1 MSTNILSQCIY
12 GCGACIL
19 SDKSRI
25 NDNNGVCRYAR
36 NKQKKHNYQAI
47 EYSVAVSKIRASHKH
62 NSTRKGDGSR
72 RPTVGSNH
80 VQVSRLPEGVVV
92 PDVPY
97 ATAVGRFPRNE
108 YNEHNAPNQGQQI
121 NDNVEHYAPDNNAHQ
136 ERYALNQKKLI
147 EEPDETKQATKA
159 MRNESDKVNQNN
171 EHYAPDND
179 EDIST
184 VYCGSLN
191 GGRRRRQ
198 FPISGRR
205 RSGRPRYDEPYA
217 LIEKLRKELDAEKQ
231 ANIAKSDELNQVNQ
245 RNVEISNELNRVKQ
259 INAQMRQG
267 NQAMLAELNLVKQ
280 NYAHLQHVNH
290 QQHVYVYNAH
300 QQLSNILSIANHPRS
315 G

>member
-62 NSTRKGDGSR
+62 NSMRKRDGSR

-80 VQVSRLPEGVVV
+80 IQKSRTSEGVVL
-92 PDVPY
+92 Y
-97 ATAVGRFPRNE
+97 AKAVGRVTRNG
-108 YNEHNAPNQGQQI
+108 YNEHYAPNQGKQT
-121 NDNVEHYAPDNNAHQ
+121 NDNFGHYAPDNNAHQ
-136 ERYALNQKKLI
+136 ERYALNQKKLR
-147 EEPDETKQATKA
+147 EETNEAKHATKA
-159 MRNESDKVNQNN
+159 MRNESNKVKQNN

-191 GGRRRRQ
+191 GDRSGRQLPNIWSISKTGSGRQ
-198 FPISGRR
+198 LPISGR
-205 RSGRPRYDEPYA
+205 S
-217 LIEKLRKELDAEKQ
+217 
-231 ANIAKSDELNQVNQ
+231 
-245 RNVEISNELNRVKQ
+245 
-259 INAQMRQG
+259 
-267 NQAMLAELNLVKQ
+267 
-280 NYAHLQHVNH
+280 
-290 QQHVYVYNAH
+290 
-300 QQLSNILSIANHPRS
+300 
-315 G
+315 

>member
-1 MSTNILSQCIY
+1 MSTNIMMSCIY
-12 GCGACIL
+12 GCGAYINR
-19 SDKSRI
+19 DQARI

-36 NKQKKHNYQAI
+36 NKKKKHNYQPI
-47 EYSVAVSKIRASHKH
+47 ECSVAVSKIRASQKH
-62 NSTRKGDGSR
+62 T
-72 RPTVGSNH
+72 NH
-80 VQVSRLPEGVVV
+80 IQVARTSVARTSEGVVAYV
-92 PDVPY
+92 
-97 ATAVGRFPRNE
+97 TAVGRDRFPRNE
-108 YNEHNAPNQGQQI
+108 HYTPNQGQQI
-121 NDNVEHYAPDNNAHQ
+121 NENAEHYAPDNNAHQ
-136 ERYALNQKKLI
+136 ERYALNQKKLR
-147 EEPDETKQATKA
+147 EETNEAKHATKA

-171 EHYAPDND
+171 EHYAADND

-245 RNVEISNELNRVKQ
+245 RNVEISDELNQVNQRNVEISNELNRVKQ
-259 INAQMRQG
+259 INAQMRG
-267 NQAMLAELNLVKQ
+267 NNQAMLAELNLVKQ
-280 NYAHLQHVNH
+280 SYAQLQHVNH
-290 QQHVYVYNAH
+290 QNRVYVSNAH
-300 QQLSNILSIANHPRS
+300 QQLSNILSITNHPRS

>member
-62 NSTRKGDGSR
+62 NSMRKRDGSR

-80 VQVSRLPEGVVV
+80 IQVLRTSEGV
-92 PDVPY
+92 VPY
-97 ATAVGRFPRNE
+97 ATAVGRFPRN
-108 YNEHNAPNQGQQI
+108 
-121 NDNVEHYAPDNNAHQ
+121 DNVEHYAHQ
-136 ERYALNQKKLI
+136 ERYALNQKKLRDN
-147 EEPDETKQATKA
+147 EAKQATKA
-159 MRNESDKVNQNN
+159 MRNESNKVKQNN
-171 EHYAPDND
+171 EHYAADNDQND

-191 GGRRRRQ
+191 GDRSGRQLPNIWSISKTGSGRQ
-198 FPISGRR
+198 LPISGRSR
-205 RSGRPRYDEPYA
+205 RPRSARPSYDEQCA
-217 LIEKLRKELDAEKQ
+217 LIEKLTKELVEEKQ
-231 ANIAKSDELNQVNQ
+231 ANIAKSDEFNQVNQ
-245 RNVEISNELNRVKQ
+245 RHVQISNELNRVKQ
-259 INAQMRQG
+259 INAQMRQD
-267 NQAMLAELNLVKQ
+267 NQAMLAELNLVKKS
-280 NYAHLQHVNH
+280 YAHLQH
-290 QQHVYVYNAH
+290 
-300 QQLSNILSIANHPRS
+300 QLSNILSNHPRS